1 MEKDIQ
7 PPKTA
12 KQLEI
17 EQRANKVREKDKT
30 QSLEDVTQ
38 QLTEYDKFYDKLEQV
53 RNPHTGNTVM
63 EDIEQLFRYIR
74 SHRLKPQIKSR

>member
-1 MEKDIQ
+1 MEKDTQ

-38 QLTEYDKFYDKLEQV
+38 QLTEYDRFYDKLEQV
-53 RNPHTGNTVM
+53 RNPHT
-63 EDIEQLFRYIR
+63 
-74 SHRLKPQIKSR
+74 